1 MTENTKEALAAQTHY
16 LGETLYGLD
25 AADTV
30 DLSSLAQRVM
40 FAGRVHVTG
49 DVYRLCAGE
58 VPMDGNASDNDATA
72 RLLDLLCSAKQDMKP
87 DGIGYFSHLLRPQH
101 SRGGFPNMYRFA
113 IFESSHLNGDW
124 LITESAI

>member
-1 MTENTKEALAAQTHY
+1 MAQTGY
-16 LGETLYGLD
+16 LGDTLPGLD
-25 AADTV
+25 ATDTV
-30 DLSSLAQRVM
+30 DVSLLALRVM

-58 VPMDGNASDNDATA
+58 VPADGKPPEGDAAAS
-72 RLLDLLCSAKQDMKP
+72 LLNLLCSAKEDMKP

-101 SRGGFPNMYRFA
+101 SRSGFPNMYRFA

-124 LITESAI
+124 LITESAV